1 MTCGRCGRVLNR
13 ATGKCV
19 CENLAAPPVPVA
31 AMAPT
36 PAAAGSDVSPAPRP
50 PVPAPQP
57 GPVAPAIAAPV
68 EVADTAEPRAPR
80 VPVAIVPRAWV
91 ARQGIFD
98 VVVYDDALVLAKARR
113 GRAKLSQ
120 LSPGQVAGLHEKN
133 RLVPFS
139 HISDVDVWERPTGGQ
154 ATVWLADGSRLVFSW
169 LKPLTGQTD
178 VTALLTDLM
187 PAKVDLA
194 EPSVVVR
201 VARIAI
207 RVAAVMV
214 AVVGLKLGL
223 GVLLRADPPRPAP
236 PAPPTTL
243 SPAQRVA
250 HDELARACAPW
261 RTFVAQLAPGARP
274 DPAALRPI
282 VDGMRP
288 RFDAAA
294 GADPSLAPA
303 TSELGWLQDYARRP
317 PTEAAKES
325 GGRITF
331 AIRLVDS
338 ACTRAGG

>member
-1 MTCGRCGRVLNR
+1 
-13 ATGKCV
+13 V

-31 AMAPT
+31 VMAPA
-36 PAAAGSDVSPAPRP
+36 PAAAGTAVSPAARP
-50 PVPAPQP
+50 SVPAPQP
-57 GPVAPAIAAPV
+57 APASPAVAPPP
-68 EVADTAEPRAPR
+68 EVADTTEPRAPR

-98 VVVYDDALVLAKARR
+98 VVVYDDALVLAKPR
-113 GRAKLSQ
+113 GKRSKLAQ

-133 RLVPFS
+133 RLVPFG
-139 HISDVDVWERPTGGQ
+139 HISDIDIWERPTGGQ

-169 LKPLTGQTD
+169 LKPLAGQTD
-178 VTALLTDLM
+178 VSALLTDAM

-201 VARIAI
+201 VARIAL

-214 AVVGLKLGL
+214 VLVGLKLGL

-236 PAPPTTL
+236 PAPPPTL

-250 HDELARACAPW
+250 HDELAKACAPW
-261 RTFVAQLAPGARP
+261 RTFLAQLAPGERP
-274 DPAALRPI
+274 DPGALRPI

-294 GADPSLAPA
+294 VADPSLVPA

-317 PTEAAKES
+317 PPEAAKES
-325 GGRITF
+325 GGRITY
-331 AIRLVDS
+331 AVRTVDS
-338 ACTRAGG
+338 ACSRAGG